1 MNPIF
6 TGVLVTVLASIFLGS
21 LVWSNIRTNNLI
33 SERIYKRKDE
43 EFKFREYMKVLDP
56 HYLKEDEIKKM
67 LQEYTLE
74 ELIKQNKK
82 LKSLIYEDCETCR

>member
-6 TGVLVTVLASIFLGS
+6 IGVLVTVLASIFLGS

-43 EFKFREYMKVLDP
+43 ESKFREYMKVLDP